1 MIGLTISGGEG
12 QLAFSDMQW
21 ETKSIPLNN
30 IILDS
35 DNPRLGPYNQSSD
48 VAALAYLVEH
58 ENVLGLARNIAE
70 YKNLYPHESIICIPI
85 EDGNYIVVE
94 GNRRVAACKLLS
106 KPYLIGAAG
115 DESEIP
121 KIDDQT
127 RSSISQLQACIA
139 DTRQTADEII
149 AKLHIDEFGKLSWNT
164 RKKIRYVESRLR
176 FGNDVE
182 ALASNLGISTRN
194 LYKLKSF
201 GRVFTYVSSL
211 TWSTKERSVIW
222 DDAVDLD
229 IMFYVLTNNVIY
241 SHFGH
246 VLFSDAGEI
255 NHDFPDKD
263 EVCKRI
269 VQHTLISQR
278 LNIDY
283 KYTRN
288 TAVRD
293 YLNERFPRRAPA
305 VNSNLSFNLSPPDGA
320 ENVISTGGSHIEP
333 VGEETE
339 NPNTDSQQDN
349 TQQEKETGDGS
360 RYDRPQLLNTL
371 VYSSTSDARLK
382 QLASE
387 ARRISQLKPPQVIS
401 ISFLI
406 RAILE
411 QGLLLEVKKSGLKD
425 QLQQRHSDKPSLDE
439 LIKFC
444 IQNKRSGIT
453 MPRQLIR
460 SLENANN
467 DGTIFELNQ
476 NIHGGFGN
484 LSPERLKIICGT
496 FLPIFTYFLQNN

>member
-1 MIGLTISGGEG
+1 V
-12 QLAFSDMQW
+12 AFSEMQW
-21 ETKSIPLNN
+21 EKRSIPLKD
-30 IILDS
+30 IMLDS
-35 DNPRLGPYNQSSD
+35 ENPRLGPHNQSSD
-48 VAALAYLVEH
+48 VAALAYLVQH
-58 ENVLGLARNIAE
+58 ENVIGLARNIAA

-85 EDGNYIVVE
+85 EDEKYIVVE
-94 GNRRVAACKLLS
+94 GNRRVAACKLLC
-106 KPYLIGAAG
+106 KPYLIGGAG
-115 DESEIP
+115 NESEIP
-121 KIDDQT
+121 KIDEQT
-127 RSSISQLQACIA
+127 RESISSLHACIA
-139 DTRQTADEII
+139 DSRPTADEII

-182 ALASNLGISTRN
+182 ALAENLGVSTRN
-194 LYKLKSF
+194 LYKLKAF
-201 GRVFTYVSSL
+201 GRIFTYVYSML
-211 TWSTKERSVIW
+211 KWSPKEQDVIW

-229 IMFYVLTNNVIY
+229 IMFYVLTNNVIS

-283 KYTRN
+283 RYTRN

-305 VNSNLSFNLSPPDGA
+305 VNSNFAFNLTPPDDA
-320 ENVISTGGSHIEP
+320 QDTVTTGGSHLEADPNIP
-333 VGEETE
+333 AQQVTE
-339 NPNTDSQQDN
+339 DRTEDSGQSTDG
-349 TQQEKETGDGS
+349 GDGS
-360 RYDRPQLLNTL
+360 RYDRPRLLNTL
-371 VYSSTSDARLK
+371 RYSNTSDPRLK

-387 ARRISQLKPPQVIS
+387 AKRISQLKPEQVIS
-401 ISFLI
+401 LSFLT

-411 QGLLLEVKKSGLKD
+411 RGLLLEVRKSGLFEELK
-425 QLQQRHSDKPSLDE
+425 QKHSDKPSLDE

-444 IQNKRSGIT
+444 VHKKKSGIT
-453 MPRQLIR
+453 TPRQLIR
-460 SLENANN
+460 SVENANN
-467 DGTIFELNQ
+467 DGTIFELQQ

-484 LSPERLKIICGT
+484 LTPERLKIVCGV
-496 FLPIFTYFLQNN
+496 FLPIFDYFLENN

>member
-1 MIGLTISGGEG
+1 M
-12 QLAFSDMQW
+12 AFSDMQW
-21 ETKSIPLNN
+21 ETKSIPLNK

-35 DNPRLGPYNQSSD
+35 DNPRLGPHNQSSD

-85 EDGNYIVVE
+85 EDDSYIVVE

-115 DESEIP
+115 DEKEIP

-127 RSSISQLQACIA
+127 RSSISKLQACIA
-139 DTRQTADEII
+139 DSRSTADEII

-164 RKKIRYVESRLR
+164 RKKIRYVESRLK

-194 LYKLKSF
+194 LYKLKSY
-201 GRVFTYVSSL
+201 GRVFSYVSSML
-211 TWSTKERSVIW
+211 KWSTKEQNVIW

-305 VNSNLSFNLSPPDGA
+305 ANSNLTFNLSPPDDA
-320 ENVISTGGSHIEP
+320 EDVITTGGSHIEP
-333 VGEETE
+333 TAEDVINLPPERQPEE
-339 NPNTDSQQDN
+339 PDR
-349 TQQEKETGDGS
+349 EKETGDGS
-360 RYDRPQLLNTL
+360 RYDRPQLLNGL
-371 VYSSTSDARLK
+371 VFSSTSDDRLR
-382 QLASE
+382 QLSSE
-387 ARRISQLKPPQVIS
+387 AKRISQLKPPQVIS

-411 QGLLLEVKKSGLKD
+411 RGLVLEVKKSRLQD
-425 QLQQRHSDKPSLDE
+425 HLQQKHSDKPSLDE

-444 IQNKRSGIT
+444 IQNRRSGIT
-453 MPRQLIR
+453 LPKQLIR
-460 SLENANN
+460 SLENAKN
-467 DGTIFELNQ
+467 DGMIFELNQ

-496 FLPIFTYFLQNN
+496 FLPIFTYFLENN